1 MSLTAGSICS
11 GAGGLDLAVEAVFGC
26 RTVWQAEVDPNASQ
40 VLAARFAVPNL
51 GDITAVDWSSVE
63 PVDVLSG
70 GTPCQDMSSA
80 GRRAGMRPGTR
91 SGLWS
96 AMAEAIDI
104 IRPQIVVWENV
115 RGALSACAHSDLEP
129 CPGCVGDGRHEP
141 VLRAPGRVL
150 GDLADLGYDAA
161 WRVVAAADVGA
172 CHRRDR
178 LFLVAVAADAGS
190 ARCIAWSA
198 KDRVRPHRK
207 GDLLAD
213 RQASGSWDSRGAGPG
228 VPVATDAGSE
238 RFGQL
243 AGGAPAEEAGPGGRG
258 LAGDHLR
265 ARPVR
270 DGREA
275 PGLNLLPTVTTSDQ
289 NGAGAHGDGGADLRT
304 AVQLLPTPRV
314 AADRTSRSAMMRPDT
329 MSSMSLGQAVE
340 VAEGVLPREFTSWAE
355 VPGGEPSARWGR
367 YAAAIARH
375 EAAFGRPAPAP
386 IEASAKGNPVLSARF
401 AEWMMGWP
409 DGWVTDLLPRR
420 PALRACGNGV
430 VPAQAAAAIR
440 SLLPAL
446 LEVVPS

>member
-11 GAGGLDLAVEAVFGC
+11 GARGLDLAVEAVFGC
-26 RTVWQAEVDPNASQ
+26 ETVWQAEVDPNASQ

-63 PVDVLSG
+63 RVDVLSG

-178 LFLVAVAADAGS
+178 LFLVATPADAH
-190 ARCIAWSA
+190 
-198 KDRVRPHRK
+198 DRALHW
-207 GDLLAD
+207 
-213 RQASGSWDSRGAGPG
+213 Q
-228 VPVATDAGSE
+228 
-238 RFGQL
+238 
-243 AGGAPAEEAGPGGRG
+243 
-258 LAGDHLR
+258 R
-265 ARPVR
+265 ARPER
-270 DGREA
+270 GQGGAA
-275 PGLNLLPTVTTSDQ
+275 PAAGLNLLPTPEAADGIGGRRATNLEWRGGTAYRPSGAKASVSLQEAVDLLPTVTTSDQ

-304 AVQLLPTPRV
+304 ALALLPTTT
-314 AADRTSRSAMMRPDT
+314 TSDALGSRNFRHDGTSYHANLDQYRPTLTD
-329 MSSMSLGQAVE
+329 AVN
-340 VAEGVLPREFTSWAE
+340 P
-355 VPGGEPSARWGR
+355 ARWGR

-375 EAAFGRPAPAP
+375 EAACGRPAPEP
-386 IEASAKGNPVLSARF
+386 TETSAKGNPVLSARF